1 MEHHPDRKGVS
12 TRAGTLQF
20 QEIQEAYTHIN
31 KLRRLQQMA
40 HAAAARAAEQ
50 APSTNP
56 AATQSA
62 QEAATK
68 GVAVLLETTLN
79 FQTGSCIQTNTK
91 SSPALFQGH
100 NNWPRNQV
108 L

>member
-68 GVAVLLETTLN
+68 GAQQLAKKPGAVV
-79 FQTGSCIQTNTK
+79 FTGL
-91 SSPALFQGH
+91 ALAGLVCAGSYLGYVKYK
-100 NNWPRNQV
+100 W
-108 L
+108 